1 MIQITEGNLYNTH
14 IVYHITRILLFEFLA
29 LQQGIFW
36 PNFSHIVGWMLRLGF
51 HGINFVCMKFTTI
64 PWTMF
69 RLYNGS
75 HEMSLAQECHAKLLE
90 FFLWI
95 FWPTFN
101 HIFCD
106 HIAFFPQSVPSPG
119 AHGFHDHWPHLPGFY
134 LCGSKRM
141 YHSSFY
147 KNTRR
152 LEPFQS
158 HEVFKI

>member
-1 MIQITEGNLYNTH
+1 MWVDSDTNHGRKFVQHTHCVPYNKDSSVWISCAT
-14 IVYHITRILLFEFLA
+14 TRNILTEFLTHC
-29 LQQGIFW
+29 W
-36 PNFSHIVGWMLRLGF
+36 V
-51 HGINFVCMKFTTI
+51 VCLKFTTI

-106 HIAFFPQSVPSPG
+106 IAFFLQSFPSPG
-119 AHGFHDHWPHLPGFY
+119 AHGFHDHWPCLPGFY
-134 LCGSKRM
+134 LFGSKRM
-141 YHSSFY
+141 YHSSCY